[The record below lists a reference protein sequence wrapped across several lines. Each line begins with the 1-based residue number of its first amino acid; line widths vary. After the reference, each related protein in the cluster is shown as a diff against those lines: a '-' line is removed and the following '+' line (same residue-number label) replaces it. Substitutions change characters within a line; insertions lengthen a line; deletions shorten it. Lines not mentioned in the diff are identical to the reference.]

1 MAWTALER
9 RLTQFEEAKRRVGE
23 IDPARLERMLV
34 TLGRQRYRDALPLV
48 RFHDAL
54 LFLRAFPP
62 NARVLR
68 RTVSLLNSFR
78 RRVEDLRKQE
88 ADLSLFDEEKYSG
101 VAGTSLCTDFHYDQ
115 VIWLLKDFP
124 EKLDID
130 WEGYDRTSALAA
142 ALPRFV
148 PLLEE
153 DSLVEADV
161 PYRRWL
167 KTASRGRELPWLM
180 SAIERLPLSLEEKAE
195 IFGALELPV
204 RCELGDSSLTRTL
217 GGRAVRYPYF
227 HTQPFIGRSE
237 VSLERELS
245 LPPLKLK
252 KLSRRDG
259 ERTLDLCREA
269 TTARYRELYGTT
281 RGDPNQVVQANVG
294 RGVEIF
300 MWGLPAERRLPLR
313 AYQAGFTLK
322 NGVPINYI
330 EGIALFEWME
340 IGFNTF
346 YAYRDGETAWVYAQ
360 VLRMLHQIL
369 GVTCISVYPYQIGQ
383 DNEEAIQSGA
393 FWFYRKLGFRPM
405 RKELAR
411 LVAAE
416 EKKIASQSGY
426 RTPPRTLR
434 RLAQGHVV
442 FELPGSSQGDWDNFA
457 MRKLGFAI
465 QQRMA
470 ERYQGDAA
478 KMRQACSRKLVQ
490 ILGVRPE
497 RWSAWEQKAFENYAL
512 VLSLIP
518 DLSRWDR
525 AERSAVIDIIRAKAM
540 ASDGRYCQLLQAHAR
555 LRSWLCKLG
564 SARQTGAKHR

>member
-1 MAWTALER
+1 MGLTALDR
-9 RLTQFEEAKRRVGE
+9 QLTQLEEAKRRVGD
-23 IDPARLERMLV
+23 IDPAQLETMLA
-34 TLGRQRYRDALPLV
+34 TLGRQRYRDALSLV
-48 RFHDAL
+48 RFHDTL

-68 RTVSLLNSFR
+68 RAVSLLNSFS
-78 RRVEDLRKQE
+78 RRVADLRRQG
-88 ADLSLFDEEKYSG
+88 ADLALFDEEKYSG
-101 VAGTSLCTDFHYDQ
+101 IAGTVLCTDFHYDQ
-115 VIWLLKDFP
+115 VNWLLKNFP

-142 ALPRFV
+142 ALPRFI
-148 PLLEE
+148 PLIEE

-167 KTASRGRELPWLM
+167 KTASRGLELPWLM

-204 RCELGDSSLTRTL
+204 RCELGNSPLTRTL
-217 GGRAVRYPYF
+217 GGRPVRHPYF
-227 HTQPFIGRSE
+227 HTQPFIRRSE
-237 VSLERELS
+237 VPLEHELA

-259 ERTLDLCREA
+259 ERILNLCREA

-281 RGDPNQVVQANVG
+281 RGDPSQVVQASVG

-300 MWGLPAERRLPLR
+300 MWGLPSERRLPLR

-346 YAYRDGETAWVYAQ
+346 YAYRDGETAWIYAQ
-360 VLRMLHQIL
+360 ILRMLHQIL

-416 EKKIASQSGY
+416 EKKIASRRNY
-426 RTPPRTLR
+426 RTSPRTLR

-442 FELPGSSQGDWDNFA
+442 FEMPGSSRGDWDNFA
-457 MRKLGFAI
+457 MRNLGFAI

-470 ERYQGDAA
+470 ERHQGDAA
-478 KMRQACSRKLVQ
+478 KMRRACRRRIAQ
-490 ILGVRPE
+490 TLGVRLE
-497 RWSAWEQKAFENYAL
+497 AWSAREQKAFENYAL

-518 DLSRWDR
+518 DLPRWER
-525 AERSAVIDIIRAKAM
+525 AEKNALLDIIRAKATTG
-540 ASDGRYCQLLQAHAR
+540 DGRYCQLLQAHPR
-555 LRSWLCKLG
+555 LRGWLRQLG
-564 SARQTGAKHR
+564 SVRTRGAKHR

>member
-1 MAWTALER
+1 MASDALDR
-9 RLTQFEEAKRRVGE
+9 QLTRLEDAKRRVGE
-23 IDPARLERMLV
+23 IDPARLETLLV
-34 TLGRQRYRDALPLV
+34 TLGRQHYRDALSLV

-62 NARVLR
+62 SARVQR
-68 RTVSLLNSFR
+68 RAVSLLNSFS
-78 RRVEDLRKQE
+78 RRVADLRKQG

-101 VAGTSLCTDFHYDQ
+101 VAGTALCTDFHYDQ
-115 VIWLLKDFP
+115 VRWLLNRFP
-124 EKLDID
+124 DRLDID
-130 WEGYDRTSALAA
+130 WDGYDRTGALAA
-142 ALPRFV
+142 ALARFI

-167 KTASRGRELPWLM
+167 QAASRGRELSWLV
-180 SAIERLPLSLEEKAE
+180 AACERLPLSREEKAE

-204 RCELGDSSLTRTL
+204 RCELGNSSLTRTL
-217 GGRAVRYPYF
+217 GGRPVRTPYF
-227 HTQPFIGRSE
+227 HTRPFIRRNE
-237 VSLERELS
+237 VSLARELS

-252 KLSRRDG
+252 KLSRREG
-259 ERTLDLCREA
+259 ERVLDLCREA

-281 RGDPNQVVQANVG
+281 RGDSNQVVQANVG

-300 MWGLPAERRLPLR
+300 LWGLPPERRLPLR

-346 YAYRDGETAWVYAQ
+346 YAYRDGETAWIYAQ
-360 VLRMLHQIL
+360 VLRMLHQVL

-405 RKELAR
+405 RKELAT
-411 LVAAE
+411 LVTVE
-416 EKKIASQSGY
+416 EKRIASRDSY
-426 RTPPRTLR
+426 RTSARTLR

-442 FELPGSSQGDWDNFA
+442 FELPGSPQGDWDGFA
-457 MRKLGFAI
+457 MRNLGFAV

-470 ERYQGDAA
+470 DRYRGDAVT
-478 KMRQACSRKLVQ
+478 MRQALGRWAARA
-490 ILGVRPE
+490 LGVRPAAWPARE
-497 RWSAWEQKAFENYAL
+497 RRAFENYAL
-512 VLSLIP
+512 VLGLIP
-518 DLSRWDR
+518 DLPGWKIEEKTSLV
-525 AERSAVIDIIRAKAM
+525 EVILAKAR
-540 ASDGRYCQLLQAHAR
+540 AGDARYCRLLQGQTR
-555 LRSWLCKLG
+555 LRAWLRKLG
-564 SARQTGAKHR
+564 STRAAAR